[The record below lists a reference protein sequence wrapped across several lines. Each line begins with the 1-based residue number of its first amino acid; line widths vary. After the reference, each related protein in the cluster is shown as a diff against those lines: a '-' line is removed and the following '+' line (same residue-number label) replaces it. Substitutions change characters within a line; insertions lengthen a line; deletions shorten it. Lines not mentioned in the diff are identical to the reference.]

1 MLIINKSYKWELVLQ
16 FIAKDKN
23 NKKMRVKT
31 LSKTRGPQMDQR
43 LLVMSVIKTMKK
55 RYQD

>member
-1 MLIINKSYKWELVLQ
+1 MLIINKAYKWELVLQ

-23 NKKMRVKT
+23 NKKMRVTT